1 MRRDACR
8 ARSDQSRHRRP
19 RRDRP
24 PGLPGHRRGA
34 AGPRAR
40 RRHRPDA
47 RARRVVP
54 REPQVAAALSRPRR
68 PRGRLGS
75 GGRGVHA
82 GALARDRPEG
92 ARRRPRPRRALLRRA
107 ARPRGLDRSRG
118 GEGRANPR
126 AVWRHRRARRR
137 EGRGDRPHH
146 LGDDG
151 IAQAP
156 EGARRRAVGRRAED
170 RSRRPARGDAHL
182 RGTGHRG
189 LPRLPRQRER
199 AGRPLA
205 GRHRAAADADEDLR
219 GARADLQHAPDS
231 RRGRVPLAA
240 DPGRERAVREPAH
253 RPALLPLDD
262 RAAARP
268 RGHPAHRH
276 VVPHL
281 RKHIVPTAQ
290 REPLALLVAGVVLL
304 VLSGI
309 APRDRFTWVLEVAPI
324 LIGAPIL
331 VATRRR
337 FRLSPLLYRLL
348 FVHACVLMVGG
359 HYTYAEVPVGF
370 WLRDA
375 LGLARNHYDRLGH
388 FLQGFVPALL
398 AREILLRKTP
408 LRAGGWLFTLVTA
421 VALAI
426 SALYEFI
433 EWWTALLTGARG
445 HVGRFVADL
454 GTRPDRAVIGV
465 DFSER
470 SVILARR
477 LNPTLSFVAADVRAL
492 PVADGACA
500 GIVAFYSL
508 IYGGDEATAV
518 MLTELRRVLRDG
530 GRLLVAVHGGTGAQR
545 FTDYKGVAIDVELH
559 HRQPVAFAA
568 QVARAGFAV
577 ESVEVRPPYAFEHA
591 TERLY
596 VAASAA

>member
-54 REPQVAAALSRPRR
+54 REPEVAAALPRPRR

-82 GALARDRPEG
+82 GARARDRPEG

-231 RRGRVPLAA
+231 RRGRVRLAA

-262 RAAARP
+262 RAAALP

-304 VLSGI
+304 VLS
-309 APRDRFTWVLEVAPI
+309 
-324 LIGAPIL
+324 
-331 VATRRR
+331 
-337 FRLSPLLYRLL
+337 
-348 FVHACVLMVGG
+348 
-359 HYTYAEVPVGF
+359 
-370 WLRDA
+370 
-375 LGLARNHYDRLGH
+375 RNHYDRLGH

-426 SALYEFI
+426 SALYELI
-433 EWWTALLTGARG
+433 EWWTALLTGARAEA
-445 HVGRFVADL
+445 FL
-454 GTRPDRAVIGV
+454 GTQGDPWDTQWDMFMALCGALIAQLL
-465 DFSER
+465 
-470 SVILARR
+470 LAR
-477 LNPTLSFVAADVRAL
+477 VQD
-492 PVADGACA
+492 
-500 GIVAFYSL
+500 
-508 IYGGDEATAV
+508 
-518 MLTELRRVLRDG
+518 
-530 GRLLVAVHGGTGAQR
+530 
-545 FTDYKGVAIDVELH
+545 
-559 HRQPVAFAA
+559 RQL
-568 QVARAGFAV
+568 ARG
-577 ESVEVRPPYAFEHA
+577 S
-591 TERLY
+591 
-596 VAASAA
+596 